1 MDLLVRG
8 MLLGLAIAA
17 PVGPIGMLCIQRGLS
32 QGFAA
37 ALAGGAGTALA
48 DALYAALGAAGLAAL
63 LASFEALAPWLRYGG
78 CGFLLWLGV
87 QTLRR
92 PADLQAGAAP
102 GKADLLRAFAIT
114 FTLTMANPATLLSF
128 IALFAGLGLSPEAP
142 WQDGALLVG
151 GVFAG
156 SLGWWIFLAALV
168 AWLRRGLSEAWLRR
182 INWLSGGGLIALAL
196 WLLVLSG

>member
-1 MDLLVRG
+1 MDLLLRG
-8 MLLGLAIAA
+8 ILLGLAIAA

-48 DALYAALGAAGLAAL
+48 DAVYAALGAAGLAAL

-78 CGFLLWLGV
+78 CGFLVWLGV

-92 PADLQAGAAP
+92 PAAMPADTTP
-102 GKADLLRAFAIT
+102 GRADLLRSFGIT

-128 IALFAGLGLSPEAP
+128 IALFAGLGLQPEAP

-156 SLGWWIFLAALV
+156 SMAWWILLSALV
-168 AWLRRGLSEAWLRR
+168 AWLRRGLSPLWRLW
-182 INWLSGGGLIALAL
+182 INRLSGGGLIALAL
-196 WLLVLSG
+196 WLFL

>member
-1 MDLLVRG
+1 MDLLARG
-8 MLLGLAIAA
+8 IVLGLAIAA

-48 DALYAALGAAGLAAL
+48 DAVYAALGAAGLVAL

-78 CGFLLWLGV
+78 CGLLIWLGV

-92 PADLQAGAAP
+92 PAALQAAIAP
-102 GKADLLRAFAIT
+102 GAADLLRSFAIT
-114 FTLTMANPATLLSF
+114 FTLTMVNPATLLSF
-128 IALFAGLGLSPEAP
+128 LALFAGLGLGPDAP

-156 SLGWWIFLAALV
+156 SLAWWVFLSTLV
-168 AWLRRGLSEAWLRR
+168 AWLRRGVSAAWLQR
-182 INWLSGGGLIALAL
+182 INWLSGGGLIVLAL
-196 WLLVLSG
+196 WLLLQ